1 MPSRLIARSAI
12 SLAAAAAAVDKIN
25 GVPLDL
31 IGLDV
36 QPAVVFLAVAA
47 LIRIWFDSTIDGN
60 SCAISCGCGLGK
72 LGKVEKVNEGEDLNW
87 VPLVVLYSGS

>member
-1 MPSRLIARSAI
+1 MPSHLIARSGS
-12 SLAAAAAAVDKIN
+12 SLAAAAVVDKIN
-25 GVPLDL
+25 RVPLDL

-36 QPAVVFLAVAA
+36 QPAVVFLAVTAS
-47 LIRIWFDSTIDGN
+47 IRIWFDSTIDGN

-72 LGKVEKVNEGEDLNW
+72 LDKVNEGEDLNW